1 MTLTIAVIDS
11 GMGGEYFEQQLKLV
25 IPHARTIRYKE
36 TSFKSYANISIE
48 ELCEVSL
55 RHIDYIY
62 DNLDADNNLDC
73 IVVACMTLSSNCLF
87 FIKNQVN
94 VPVYDMLTCLPYITN
109 DTLVFATPNTIKSNR
124 FSYCVEVP
132 CNKLSLDIEQKA
144 TSAYINYSLRQYTS
158 RLNIEHTKKILL
170 GCSHY
175 SIIKQQFQ
183 EVFEPDVIIDPI
195 KILVSQISK
204 IYD

>member
-1 MTLTIAVIDS
+1 MTFTIAVIDS
-11 GMGGEYFEQQLKLV
+11 GMGGKYFEQQLKLA
-25 IPHARTIRYKE
+25 IPHAHTIRYEE

-55 RHIDYIY
+55 RHIEYIY

-73 IVVACMTLSSNCLF
+73 IVVACMTLSSNCLQ
-87 FIKNQVN
+87 FIKSRVN

-132 CNKLSLDIEQKA
+132 CNKLSLDIEQEA
-144 TSAYINYSLRQYTS
+144 TSTYINYSLRQYTC

-195 KILVSQISK
+195 EILVSQITK